1 MDMRVLRT
9 AVLSLVIVA
18 CSPSRQEQPAT
29 GADTSTAA
37 PGDSLTPQDQRLLAA
52 AKIALP
58 PSGLVAESLPD
69 PSSVGAGLLVQYCV
83 QCHALPAPA
92 MHGAVDWPIVLRRMW
107 LRIDMMRGTLGLQS
121 PSAPA
126 RLQVARYLTA
136 NALRVASRLPA
147 LPAREL
153 FAATCT
159 RCHALPDPRAHAPQ
173 DWPGVVLRMEQNMV
187 RMRVSVPSREQSQQ
201 IMAYLDGASRRR

>member
-1 MDMRVLRT
+1 MDMRGLRAV
-9 AVLSLVIVA
+9 AVLSLAIVA
-18 CSPSRQEQPAT
+18 CSPSRPEQSAA
-29 GADTSTAA
+29 GADTGSSA
-37 PGDSLTPQDQRLLAA
+37 PRDSLTVQDRRLLEAA
-52 AKIALP
+52 RIVLP

-69 PSSVGAGLLVQYCV
+69 PSSVGAGLLAQYCV

-107 LRIDMMRGTLGLQS
+107 TRIDMMQGSLGVQS
-121 PSAPA
+121 PSVPA
-126 RLQVARYLTA
+126 RLQLSRYLTSH
-136 NALRVASRLPA
+136 ALQVASRLPA

-173 DWPGVVLRMEQNMV
+173 DWAGVVLRMEQNMV
-187 RMRVSVPSREQSQQ
+187 RMRVSVPSREESQQ
-201 IMAYLDGASRRR
+201 ITTYLYGASRR